1 MNETRI
7 TITGWV
13 GTTPE
18 RREVAG
24 GAVVTSFRVAHQSR
38 RLKDGEWS
46 DGPVTWYQVKA
57 WRRLAEHVATSISQ
71 GDPVVVHGRLVADV
85 WTREDGTTVSQYVLV
100 ASSVG
105 HDLTHG
111 TAAFTRDRAERPTEE
126 SVGQT
131 DGTASGQAAGVQGD
145 GETVDREA
153 A

>member
-1 MNETRI
+1 MNDTHI

-46 DGPVTWYQVKA
+46 NGPVTWYQVKA
-57 WRRLAEHVATSISQ
+57 WRRLAEHVASSISR

-85 WTREDGTTVSQYVLV
+85 WTREDGATVSQYVLV
-100 ASSVG
+100 ATTVG
-105 HDLTHG
+105 HDLVHG
-111 TAAFTRDRAERPTEE
+111 TAEFHRHRQDPVEEAPQVAPSTTEE
-126 SVGQT
+126 SSPVVEG
-131 DGTASGQAAGVQGD
+131 DASDATGEVAA
-145 GETVDREA
+145 
-153 A
+153 

>member
-1 MNETRI
+1 MNDTHI

-24 GAVVTSFRVAHQSR
+24 GAVVTSFRVVHRSR
-38 RLKDGEWS
+38 RFRDGEWA
-46 DGPVTWYQVKA
+46 DGPTTWYQVKT
-57 WRRLAEHVATSISQ
+57 WRRLAEHVADSIRN

-85 WTREDGTTVSQYVLV
+85 WTREDGATVSQYVLV

-111 TAAFTRDRAERPTEE
+111 TAEFRKGRPQPEVDARQDGSAAAE
-126 SVGQT
+126 V
-131 DGTASGQAAGVQGD
+131 GTATAEVAASTPEV
-145 GETVDREA
+145 A